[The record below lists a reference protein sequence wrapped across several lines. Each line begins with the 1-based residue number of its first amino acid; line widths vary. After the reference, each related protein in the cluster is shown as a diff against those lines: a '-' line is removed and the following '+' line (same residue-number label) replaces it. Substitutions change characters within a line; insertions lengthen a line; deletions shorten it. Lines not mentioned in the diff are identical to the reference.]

1 MVFIDDRTTRNSCS
15 SDPLQIMPSIS
26 KSATLNYSLSNM
38 ETLQNRIVME
48 PTRLLFNCKILLDSL
63 YSLYLVLL
71 IIIIIKKNY

>member
-26 KSATLNYSLSNM
+26 KPATLNYSLSNM

-48 PTRLLFNCKILLDSL
+48 PTRLLFNCLKQDSIRF
-63 YSLYLVLL
+63 SLFFIFG
-71 IIIIIKKNY
+71 IINNYNN